1 MSTRNGLRSSPSV
14 TINVSGVR
22 MLTVLAAITTALIV
36 LLVVTVFDTVTNHSV
51 PQHHACNGI
60 AVSLTAGAL
69 IAQMFVHGCSALT
82 TPPSVRRR

>member
-1 MSTRNGLRSSPSV
+1 MRTRNGLCPSPSV

-36 LLVVTVFDTVTNHSV
+36 LLLVTVFGTVTNHSV
-51 PQHHACNGI
+51 PQHACNGI
-60 AVSLTAGAL
+60 AISLTAGAL

-82 TPPSVRRR
+82 TPPRVRRR